1 MPARSFRPTHVVP
14 AGGIAYWSTPD
25 ISSPSAGTLPVGVQL
40 DVVRQSRMWAEVRW
54 HNGWTSWV
62 DARELVSLRRPFECQ
77 SVRSLDVAEVPL
89 LPNRGLLDTRL
100 EKALTSQRSY
110 GGLIVVSLLDVDKFT
125 SVNDTYGITGAN
137 QVLVE
142 LALSLAL
149 VLTDDESVT
158 RMGGD
163 EFVVVSERVHA
174 EKDAAL
180 LASRLLACV
189 AQPIYLGC
197 SKLRIS
203 CSVGVAIGHGQ
214 RPRTSSCGARS
225 SLATRP
231 KDAGGPR
238 TRWLNISREIASAG
252 SWRVHQ
258 NRCYLRAQ
266 RQKRML
272 RPLDVEQVSPLRANK
287 LRWGVAVPD
296 VDPRTIGS
304 LPT

>member
-25 ISSPSAGTLPVGVQL
+25 ISSPSAGTLPAGVQL

-62 DARELVSLRRPFECQ
+62 DARELVSLRRPFECR
-77 SVRSLDVAEVPL
+77 SVRSLDVSDVPL

-100 EKALTSQRSY
+100 EKALTSQRSH
-110 GGLIVVSLLDVDKFT
+110 GGLIVVTLLDVDEFT

-149 VLTDDESVT
+149 VMTDDESVT

-197 SKLRIS
+197 SKLQIS
-203 CSVGVAIGHGQ
+203 CSIGVAIGHGTETPNELM
-214 RPRTSSCGARS
+214 RSAIVARYQAKRHGR
-225 SLATRP
+225 ATY
-231 KDAGGPR
+231 AMAEN
-238 TRWLNISREIASAG
+238 LS
-252 SWRVHQ
+252 
-258 NRCYLRAQ
+258 
-266 RQKRML
+266 
-272 RPLDVEQVSPLRANK
+272 
-287 LRWGVAVPD
+287 
-296 VDPRTIGS
+296 
-304 LPT
+304 